1 MELSNDSGIRAGQ
14 LALIFFISNSM
25 QFDKLV
31 EQLLNEMPYI
41 EVSNQIF
48 DLEMEKYKD
57 VPEKFIE
64 KIKSILAGEKHV
76 DKYGN
81 TIELTTL
88 EQRQEFLKKIKL
100 NLMIKGF
107 LPGDLLDSL

>member
-1 MELSNDSGIRAGQ
+1 
-14 LALIFFISNSM
+14 M
-25 QFDKLV
+25 QFDNLV

-48 DLEMEKYKD
+48 DLEMENYKGK
-57 VPEKFIE
+57 PEKFVQ
-64 KIKSILAGEKHV
+64 KIQSILQGDKHT

-81 TIELTTL
+81 TIQLVTSEEK
-88 EQRQEFLKKIKL
+88 EQFRKKIKL

-107 LPGDLLDSL
+107 LPGDLFDSI

>member
-1 MELSNDSGIRAGQ
+1 
-14 LALIFFISNSM
+14 M

-48 DLEMEKYKD
+48 DLEMEKYKGK
-57 VPEKFIE
+57 PEMLVQ
-64 KIKSILAGEKHV
+64 KIKSILQGEKHT

-81 TIELTTL
+81 TIQLTTP
-88 EQRQEFLKKIKL
+88 EQKNIFLKKVKNSYIL
-100 NLMIKGF
+100 TGF
-107 LPGDLLDSL
+107 IPGDLIDSL